1 MSDATPLQSF
11 IENRIAQEYDNKHLL
26 MKDTDEALI
35 LNNYVPHCC
44 PFCGAKSFIKYG
56 KTTTGINKYKCKE
69 CSKYFSIT
77 TGTIFQDH
85 KIPISEWI
93 EFCLTLFRFQSFN
106 SISKTNRNA
115 YTTTKYWL
123 YKLFLILEG
132 YQKDI
137 VLKQKVY
144 LDETFYKVR
153 KGDLDYKE
161 PGIKFRGLS
170 HNQICIG
177 SACDDVNV
185 IAFVEGLGKPSQK
198 NTFDAFATHI
208 ERNSVLI
215 HDGEKSHN
223 ALIQNLELKSEKHPT
238 SKLKGLED
246 KDNPLNK
253 INKHCDRLK
262 RFLNSHIYFY

>member
-1 MSDATPLQSF
+1 M
-11 IENRIAQEYDNKHLL
+11 
-26 MKDTDEALI
+26 
-35 LNNYVPHCC
+35 
-44 PFCGAKSFIKYG
+44 
-56 KTTTGINKYKCKE
+56 
-69 CSKYFSIT
+69 
-77 TGTIFQDH
+77 
-85 KIPISEWI
+85 
-93 EFCLTLFRFQSFN
+93 TLFRFQSFN

-238 SKLKGLED
+238 SKLKGLD
-246 KDNPLNK
+246 VN
-253 INKHCDRLK
+253 
-262 RFLNSHIYFY
+262 FLQTGKQLENIKCI